1 MTMKVSL
8 EQIATAAKEISMPAD
23 KLLAL
28 LARLQDELAP
38 SIEKAPAIK
47 KQFVLLVSDPQGF
60 LHGHDFA
67 GWVLQIPEEESPVTA
82 CDRIHRAAYDF
93 NASKR
98 GRLLPVQTIGEACES
113 VPSKFLKEQGA
124 WVKTRTPVSV
134 VVTDNE
140 IPRVEKLVSGANPSK
155 DNL

>member
-1 MTMKVSL
+1 VKATL
-8 EQIATAAKEISMPAD
+8 EQIEIAAKEI
-23 KLLAL
+23 KLPMAEIQAL
-28 LARLQDELAP
+28 LERLSDKYAP
-38 SIEKAPAIK
+38 AETEKAPAIK

-67 GWVLQIPEEESPVTA
+67 GWVLQIPEEESPVTVT
-82 CDRIHRAAYDF
+82 DRIHRASYDF

-140 IPRVEKLVSGANPSK
+140 IPRVEKLVSGANP
-155 DNL
+155 